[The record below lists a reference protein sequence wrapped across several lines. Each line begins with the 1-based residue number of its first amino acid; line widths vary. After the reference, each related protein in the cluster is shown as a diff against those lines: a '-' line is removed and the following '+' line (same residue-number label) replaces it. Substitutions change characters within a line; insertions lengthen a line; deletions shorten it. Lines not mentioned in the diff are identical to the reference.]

1 MRQCDLDEF
10 AGHPKESGHPHPKQG
25 CGTAK
30 VQSKSY
36 AADVAGTHSAR
47 ERGRKGLEVGGVA
60 LRPFLVKFS
69 RGDTDRMPEVTNL
82 REPEV

>member
-10 AGHPKESGHPHPKQG
+10 AGHPKESGHPHPEQG
-25 CGTAK
+25 GGTAK

-36 AADVAGTHSAR
+36 AADVAGTHGAR
-47 ERGRKGLEVGGVA
+47 ERGCEGLEVGGVA
-60 LRPFLVKFS
+60 LRPFLVEFS

>member
-1 MRQCDLDEF
+1 M
-10 AGHPKESGHPHPKQG
+10 
-25 CGTAK
+25 
-30 VQSKSY
+30 QSKSY